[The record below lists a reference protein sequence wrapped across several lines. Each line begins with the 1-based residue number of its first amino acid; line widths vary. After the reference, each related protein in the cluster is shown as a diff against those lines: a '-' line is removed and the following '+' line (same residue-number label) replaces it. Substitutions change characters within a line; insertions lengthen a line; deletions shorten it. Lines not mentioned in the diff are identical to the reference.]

1 MTLLE
6 QIVARAAGG
15 CTVTPADRR
24 AAIDAII
31 DTIGCIVAGNRD
43 GAPAAV
49 KAAHADVPAQGRSDL
64 VGGGR
69 AFAAQA
75 AMLNGVSAHALDF
88 DDNFG
93 PGMSHASAVMVPALI
108 ALGQQKNV
116 DGRRLVDA
124 YLAGLEA
131 QALVG
136 QGVRPRHYTVGWH
149 GTSTVGPIGS
159 ALGTAVIAGLSTDL
173 SVMAMSL
180 AVSTASGP
188 KGQFGT
194 SAKPFHAGVAARNA
208 VEAALYAQAGLR
220 GRADILEHPQGFGA
234 LFAGDEPPHWTIPGP
249 DTAHVI
255 SVEGLAPKLH
265 PCCGSTHN
273 AIDMIH
279 DLRHEHGFGPGDVDH
294 IQLIVGLAN
303 YRNLA
308 YPDPQDEMEGRF
320 SMQYCVA
327 RALHQDVLRLEDFT
341 PEAVQDPKM
350 RALFAKIEMTVMP
363 EVEER
368 AALKPAH
375 KAVVTL
381 KDGRVLRTERAHARG
396 TIAAPLSEAAK
407 RAKFVDCLGG
417 RPDAAGFYDRLL
429 DMDSLPDLDLIG
441 RIIAEAA

>member
-15 CTVTPADRR
+15 CPVTPADRR

-43 GAPAAV
+43 DAPKAV
-49 KAAHADVPAQGRSDL
+49 KSTRPVAASQGPSSL
-64 VGGGR
+64 VGGGS
-69 AFAAQA
+69 AFAPEA
-75 AMLNGVSAHALDF
+75 AMLNGVAAHALDF

-108 ALGQQKNV
+108 ALGEQKAV

-149 GTSTVGPIGS
+149 GTSTIGPIGS
-159 ALGTAVIAGLSTDL
+159 ALGTAVIAGLSPEL

-208 VEAALYAQAGLR
+208 VEAALFAESGLR
-220 GRADILEHPQGFGA
+220 GRADILEHPQGFGT
-234 LFAGDEPPHWTIPGP
+234 LFSGDEPAHWTLPALDAP
-249 DTAHVI
+249 HVI
-255 SVEGLAPKLH
+255 AVEGLSPKLH

-279 DLRHEHGFGPGDVDH
+279 DLRHEHGFGPDD
-294 IQLIVGLAN
+294 IERIELIVGLAN
-303 YRNLA
+303 FRNLA
-308 YPDPQDEMEGRF
+308 YPDPQDEMEARF

-327 RALHQDVLRLEDFT
+327 RALYQDVLRLEDFT
-341 PEAVQDPKM
+341 PEAVKDARM
-350 RALFAKIEMTVMP
+350 RALFPKITMSVMP
-363 EVEER
+363 EAEER
-368 AALKPAH
+368 ASKKPAH
-375 KAVVTL
+375 KAIVTM
-381 KDGRVLRTERAHARG
+381 KNGQVLRAQRAYARG
-396 TIAAPLSEAAK
+396 TIEAPLSEEAK
-407 RAKFVDCLGG
+407 RTKFIDCLGG
-417 RPDAAGFYDRLL
+417 RPDAEAIYDQLL
-429 DMDSLPDLDLIG
+429 AMDDLADLTLIG
-441 RIIAEAA
+441 RVIAEAA